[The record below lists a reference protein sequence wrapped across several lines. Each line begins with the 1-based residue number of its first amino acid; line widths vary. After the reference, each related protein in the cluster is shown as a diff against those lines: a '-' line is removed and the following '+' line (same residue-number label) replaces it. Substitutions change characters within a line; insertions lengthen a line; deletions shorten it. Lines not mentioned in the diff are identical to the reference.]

1 MYVLYEMF
9 LTVPTHI
16 SFLYIQNDANPGDE
30 IPDSEATMADSNAII
45 PLGPSTTYIAAA
57 AAAEAA
63 RQRSG
68 GSAVANPI
76 QVEDETANGTNDA
89 SMVDATAEA
98 AVTATVVATATKKR
112 RHATGLGNLGNTCF
126 MNSTLQCLA
135 HTAPLR
141 QYFVY
146 GNYQADLNRDN
157 PLGTGGNLT
166 TEFAKL
172 LKEMWGISGG
182 DSASSNGS
190 SSGGL
195 YSGGGSTYFSSSYNN
210 SAVYPRQFKT
220 TLGQYASQ
228 FVGYDQHDSHELA
241 AYLLDSLHEDTNR
254 VLKKPFVEKPEKKDD
269 ETDDQ
274 AALRAWEAH
283 LQRENS
289 RIVEIFFGQFKTR
302 VQCPHAQCGKVS
314 TTYDPCMYLPVP
326 IPGASDRTIE
336 VTFVPLDPSKRRT
349 KLSVTVSRT
358 ANIEGLRAKIVE
370 TVNKIYAESGDSTAG
385 TIHDDD
391 VRLADMWHHK
401 VWSWFDD
408 LNKCVDEIKES
419 DTTFAYE
426 LRPIAEIH
434 EETDAVLEAAMEA
447 SDDADVM
454 DAQELPAEA
463 SARKVKGDKWQRY
476 DIDSD
481 ATIMEKLNEKE
492 NAWVDMLLNSYV
504 KNNYTYYR
512 WFDGREEPDV
522 GKVIPFYEQMLKMI
536 KKLERCSDSV
546 VAVGPGTSTTPSA
559 MDEDPVDPAAEIREI
574 SDADFDDALEQDDD
588 EISIN
593 EDGQP
598 LADRL
603 DMDTLSKFQK
613 IHTAKDFA
621 IFVRCAQKLRE
632 WIIAQQKKEKE
643 KEKQEKEKKKDGI
656 IIQVQLVKKGTGVS
670 MSEDPFTTPLLL
682 RISPVLTVT
691 GLRELLAEQL
701 SRGLKL
707 EVPTSNEEAKEDG
720 ASPDAVMTVTDDD
733 PRASGLLTSP
743 TDAKSPST
751 ASPNVIKAEVGEEK
765 SLDGKPSKT
774 APLDILQQIP
784 LTYGKASRSG
794 YSATSSSSYRKLG
807 ALMRQQSG
815 HIITEAN
822 VSASPSDP
830 DESETVAD
838 VVGDKDIVYLHWPA
852 GLSQDNFDQEEWEK
866 VDDMPGTGSPKKKAD
881 AVTLMDC
888 IAKHCEREQLEE
900 SEAWY
905 CSSCKEHV
913 RGFKEEHIYK
923 APPILVVN
931 LKRFIF
937 SPTTHRRNKID
948 TFIDFPIEGL
958 DLSQFVMSWK
968 EGEEPIYDLYAVSN
982 HFGGLGGGHYTAY
995 AKDDDGKWCNFDDSR
1010 VTEDV
1015 NESDIVSPAAYCL
1028 YYKRRDI
1035 PNVDDSVEV
1044 AVEADV
1050 IATVKEESATGMAI
1064 ASPFEPA
1071 DGFMKIDMDA
1081 VSMGSNRTA
1090 ASNEAMAS
1098 VGSQPPALLDGDPLD
1113 DFFGDGDFN
1122 GVDQQDQADMDAE
1135 ANAYSSSH
1143 FGPLQ

>member
-1 MYVLYEMF
+1 MCFSNRHCFFPLS
-9 LTVPTHI
+9 L
-16 SFLYIQNDANPGDE
+16 QNEANPADE
-30 IPDSEATMADSNAII
+30 IPDSEATMADSNVII
-45 PLGPSTTYIAAA
+45 PLGPSTTTSIAA

-68 GSAVANPI
+68 GAVANPI
-76 QVEDETANGTNDA
+76 QVEDETPNGTNDA
-89 SMVDATAEA
+89 SMLDATAEA
-98 AVTATVVATATKKR
+98 AVSATVVATATKKR
-112 RHATGLGNLGNTCF
+112 RHAIGLGNLGNTCF

-135 HTAPLR
+135 HTGPLR

-157 PLGTGGNLT
+157 PMGTGGNLT

-172 LKEMWGISGG
+172 LKEMWGISGS

-190 SSGGL
+190 GSGGL
-195 YSGGGSTYFSSSYNN
+195 YSGGGSTYFSSPYNN

-220 TLGQYASQ
+220 ILGQHASR

-241 AYLLDSLHEDTNR
+241 AYVLDALHEDTNR
-254 VLKKPFVEKPEKKDD
+254 ILKKPYVEKPEKKDD

-283 LQRENS
+283 LQREDS
-289 RIVEIFFGQFKTR
+289 RIVEMFFGQFKTR
-302 VQCPHAQCGKVS
+302 VQCPHAHCGKSS

-326 IPGASDRTIE
+326 IPGASDRTME

-349 KLSVTVSRT
+349 KLSVTLSRT

-370 TVNKIYAESGDSTAG
+370 TMNKIYAERGETSAG

-391 VRLADMWHHK
+391 VRLADMWHNK
-401 VWSWFDD
+401 IYAWLDD
-408 LNKCVDEIKES
+408 LDKCVDVIKES

-434 EETDAVLEAAMEA
+434 EETDAVLEAAMET
-447 SDDADVM
+447 SDDANAEDTT
-454 DAQELPAEA
+454 ELLAEA
-463 SARKVKGDKWQRY
+463 TARKVKGDQWQRY

-481 ATIMEKLNEKE
+481 ASIIEKFNEKE
-492 NAWVDMLLNSYV
+492 TAWVDILLNSYV
-504 KNNYTYYR
+504 KNSFTYFR
-512 WFDGREEPDV
+512 WFESRDEPDLDKIV
-522 GKVIPFYEQMLKMI
+522 PFYEQMLKTI

-546 VAVGPGTSTTPSA
+546 VKVGPGTSTTPCA
-559 MDEDPVDPAAEIREI
+559 MDEDPVDPAGESENREI
-574 SDADFDDALEQDDD
+574 SDADFDDGLDQDDD

-603 DMDTLSKFQK
+603 DMDTLSKFEK

-621 IFVRCAQKLRE
+621 IFVRCAHKLRE

-643 KEKQEKEKKKDGI
+643 KEQQEMEKKKDGI
-656 IIQVQLVKKGTGVS
+656 IIQLQLVRKGTGAS
-670 MSEDPFTTPLLL
+670 MSEDPFTTPLIL
-682 RISPVLTVT
+682 RISSVLTVT
-691 GLRELLAEQL
+691 GLRELLADQL
-701 SRGLKL
+701 SRSLKL
-707 EVPTSNEEAKEDG
+707 EQPSDEGTKEAG
-720 ASPDAVMTVTDDD
+720 AAPDEVMTITDSD
-733 PRASGLLTSP
+733 PRSSGLLASP
-743 TDAKSPST
+743 TDANNSSSSSANAVKTELGKKSSDAVST
-751 ASPNVIKAEVGEEK
+751 
-765 SLDGKPSKT
+765 KT
-774 APLDILQQIP
+774 TPLDILQQIP
-784 LTYGKASRSG
+784 FTYGKAPRNS
-794 YSATSSSSYRKLG
+794 YSPVSSSSYRKLG
-807 ALMRQQSG
+807 ALMKQQSG
-815 HIITEAN
+815 HISTETN
-822 VSASPSDP
+822 VSASPSDS
-830 DESETVAD
+830 DEGETVAH
-838 VVGDKDIVYLHWPA
+838 VVGEKDIVYLHWPA
-852 GLSQDNFDQEEWEK
+852 GLSEKYFDREEWEK
-866 VDDMPGTGSPKKKAD
+866 IDDMPSTGSPKKVD

-888 IAKHCEREQLEE
+888 ITKHCEKEQLEE
-900 SEAWY
+900 TEAWY

-913 RGFKEEHIYK
+913 RGFKEEYIYK
-923 APPILVVN
+923 APPILIVN

-948 TFIDFPIEGL
+948 TFIDFPLEGL

-1015 NESDIVSPAAYCL
+1015 NESDIVSAAAYCL
-1028 YYKRRDI
+1028 YYKRRDV
-1035 PNVDDSVEV
+1035 PKVDDLVEV
-1044 AVEADV
+1044 TVEADV
-1050 IATVKEESATGMAI
+1050 IATVKEEPATGMAI

-1071 DGFMKIDMDA
+1071 EGFMKIDMDV
-1081 VSMGSNRTA
+1081 VSMGSNHTA

-1098 VGSQPPALLDGDPLD
+1098 VGSQPPALLDGEDPLD
-1113 DFFGDGDFN
+1113 DLFGDGAFN
-1122 GVDQQDQADMDAE
+1122 GVDQQDPADMDAE

-1143 FGPLQ
+1143 FGALQ

>member
-1 MYVLYEMF
+1 M
-9 LTVPTHI
+9 
-16 SFLYIQNDANPGDE
+16 QNDANPADE

-45 PLGPSTTYIAAA
+45 PLGPSTTSIAA

-447 SDDADVM
+447 SDDADVV

-559 MDEDPVDPAAEIREI
+559 MDEDPVDPAAESEIREI

-632 WIIAQQKKEKE
+632 WIIAQQKKAKE
-643 KEKQEKEKKKDGI
+643 KEQQEKEKKKDGI

-720 ASPDAVMTVTDDD
+720 ASPDAVMTVTDDA

-743 TDAKSPST
+743 TDAKGPGA

-765 SLDGKPSKT
+765 FLDGKSSKT
-774 APLDILQQIP
+774 TPLDILQQIP

-815 HIITEAN
+815 HITTDSN

-830 DESETVAD
+830 DENETVAD
-838 VVGDKDIVYLHWPA
+838 VVGEKDIVFLHWPA
-852 GLSQDNFDQEEWEK
+852 GLSQKYFDKEEWEK

-888 IAKHCEREQLEE
+888 IAKHCEKEQLEE
-900 SEAWY
+900 TEAWY

-931 LKRFIF
+931 LKRFIY

-948 TFIDFPIEGL
+948 TFIDFPLEGL
-958 DLSQFVMSWK
+958 DLSEFVMSWK

-1015 NESDIVSPAAYCL
+1015 NESDIVSAAAYCL
-1028 YYKRRDI
+1028 YYKRRDV
-1035 PNVDDSVEV
+1035 PKVDDAAEV

-1050 IATVKEESATGMAI
+1050 ITTAKEEPATGMAI
-1064 ASPFEPA
+1064 ASPFEPS
-1071 DGFMKIDMDA
+1071 DGFMKIDMDV
-1081 VSMGSNRTA
+1081 VSTGSNRTA

-1098 VGSQPPALLDGDPLD
+1098 VGSQPPDLANDDPFDG
-1113 DFFGDGDFN
+1113 FFGDGAFS
-1122 GVDQQDQADMDAE
+1122 GVDQQDAADMDAE